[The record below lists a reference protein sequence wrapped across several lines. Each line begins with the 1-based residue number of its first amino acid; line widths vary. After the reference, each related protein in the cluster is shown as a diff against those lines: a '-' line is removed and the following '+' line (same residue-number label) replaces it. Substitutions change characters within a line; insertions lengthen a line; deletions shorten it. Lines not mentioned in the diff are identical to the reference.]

1 LKKKFIITAFLFL
14 IIAACHA
21 QDWFDAITPPAPKT
35 PQQNTAQLFGGIA
48 MQALGVGIIAGS
60 AYLIVLTPED
70 VTYDL
75 PLYGL
80 TVGAGFTLAGS
91 GLIIRSISNM
101 VIARRAIHDMKKQ
114 NRKKDVSLLFGPTQY
129 GVGLVCRF

>member
-1 LKKKFIITAFLFL
+1 VLFFILSSTF
-14 IIAACHA
+14 CQA
-21 QDWFDAITPPAPKT
+21 QDWLDNITPAAPKT
-35 PQQNTAQLFGGIA
+35 SKQNTAQLFGGIA

-70 VTYDL
+70 LSYDL

-80 TVGAGFTLAGS
+80 SVGAGFTLAGS

-101 VIARRAIHDMKKQ
+101 VITRRAIHDMNKQ
-114 NRKKDVSLLFGPTQY
+114 KRKNDVSLQFGPTQY
-129 GVGLVCRF
+129 GVGIVCRF